1 VIDAETINSDLDRIK
16 RTTQRGI
23 NYWTGRELQPVLG
36 YDRWENFKDVI
47 EKGRMACESAGI
59 DAGKHFREVTKEVPS
74 GSGAHIMRQ
83 DFFLTREACYLI
95 AMNGDSRK
103 PQIGAAQAYFTVQTR
118 RQEVQDQTNSLQPR
132 IASRQRI
139 KEGNK
144 RLNGA
149 AKEAGVQRY
158 GTFHDA
164 GYRGLYNGLRKSE
177 IESLKKIPAG
187 EDLLD
192 CIDHAELAM
201 NEFRITQTQEKL
213 TREGIHGETN
223 AINMHY
229 HVGRAV
235 RKTVEELQGTMPEK
249 RPAQPSIRKALAN
262 KKAKGLNPAA
272 STKLIEGSSSS

>member
-1 VIDAETINSDLDRIK
+1 MENVWLGFSILRAMIFRKEKWLVIDGETIQTELERIK

-23 NYWTGRELQPVLG
+23 DYWTGRELQPLLG
-36 YDRWENFKDVI
+36 YDRWENFKEVI

-59 DAGKHFREVTKEVPS
+59 DGAKHFRDVTKEVPS
-74 GSGAHIMRQ
+74 GSGAHILRQ
-83 DFFLTREACYLI
+83 DFFLTREACYLV

-118 RQEVQDQTNSLQPR
+118 RQEVQDQTDTLQPR
-132 IASRQRI
+132 IASRERI
-139 KEGNK
+139 IEGNK

-149 AKEAGVQRY
+149 AKQAGVQHY

-177 IESLKKIPAG
+177 IESLKRIPPG

-213 TREGIHGETN
+213 SREGIYGETD
-223 AINMHY
+223 AINTHFQI
-229 HVGRAV
+229 GRAHV
-235 RKTVEELQGTMPEK
+235 
-249 RPAQPSIRKALAN
+249 
-262 KKAKGLNPAA
+262 
-272 STKLIEGSSSS
+272 